1 MLVKKRI
8 FLEQVV
14 QDLEQ
19 LEQPVQEKKLG
30 APSTSIKKIKKLKGK
45 FWTKNEEIKNSNFF
59 FRVRT
64 AKVGKSPPRATS
76 NVVSNVC
83 TRAPTLFSHAHA
95 DGTNII
101 ETF

>member
-1 MLVKKRI
+1 MGSKITSYWLLVKKRI

-45 FWTKNEEIKNSNFF
+45 FWTKNEEIKNSRRCLVICAALLGEFLRRDQFF
-59 FRVRT
+59 LDQLLATKRVWGNLV
-64 AKVGKSPPRATS
+64 K
-76 NVVSNVC
+76 
-83 TRAPTLFSHAHA
+83 
-95 DGTNII
+95 
-101 ETF
+101 